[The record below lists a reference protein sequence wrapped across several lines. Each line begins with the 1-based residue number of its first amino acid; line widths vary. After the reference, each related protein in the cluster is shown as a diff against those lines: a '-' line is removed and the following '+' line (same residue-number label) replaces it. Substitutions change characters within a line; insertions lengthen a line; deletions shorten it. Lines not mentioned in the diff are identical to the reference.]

1 MHFSASFGP
10 ITSIPIC
17 AFQGGPSHFSAIF
30 GTNHS
35 TSRISGYCKFYRLAR
50 PFSPF
55 STDSTSLFCLRSN
68 RFFFYLSLTL
78 SDATRPILNKTPT
91 KLHMQTVQCTVF
103 KQIKMHIGNIRMF
116 KFCDLYCYTVQL
128 WLFV

>member
-17 AFQGGPSHFSAIF
+17 AFQGAPSHFSAIF

-50 PFSPF
+50 PFLQILPHSSVCGQTAF
-55 STDSTSLFCLRSN
+55 FLLVSN
-68 RFFFYLSLTL
+68 S
-78 SDATRPILNKTPT
+78 
-91 KLHMQTVQCTVF
+91 KLCYPSHFEQNAHQTAYANCTVF

>member
-55 STDSTSLFCLRSN
+55 STDSTSLFCMRSN
-68 RFFFYLSLTL
+68 RFFFLLVSN
-78 SDATRPILNKTPT
+78 SNPSHFEQNA
-91 KLHMQTVQCTVF
+91 HQTAYANCTVF